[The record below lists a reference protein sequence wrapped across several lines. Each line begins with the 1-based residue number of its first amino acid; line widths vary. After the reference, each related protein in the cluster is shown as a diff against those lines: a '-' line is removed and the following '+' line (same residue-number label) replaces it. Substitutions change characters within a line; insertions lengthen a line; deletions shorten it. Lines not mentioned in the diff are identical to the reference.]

1 MRCKTKQIGKKFGSS
16 TFTGCFSGEITN
28 AKGENVSSSIGSVTV
43 TLESGST
50 WNLTGDC
57 YIDEFN
63 GDASGIVSNGY
74 TVYVNGNAL
83 AGTK

>member
-1 MRCKTKQIGKKFGSS
+1 MRVILSKLILILKRQ
-16 TFTGCFSGEITN
+16 
-28 AKGENVSSSIGSVTV
+28 VSVTV